1 MAGANESSVESPR
14 QVLERFYAAERTFMQ
29 SAVEDSSGFD
39 AMRATLDPA
48 VVLHQSPDLPY
59 GGEFRGHEG
68 YRRWAEAMRNIFDR
82 VDARSPAFYEK
93 GETVVVTCELVTR
106 IRVTGNELRLPM
118 VQVVTVQSGKIIE
131 FRPFYWNVPEY
142 VAAANEGNGQ

>member
-1 MAGANESSVESPR
+1 
-14 QVLERFYAAERTFMQ
+14 
-29 SAVEDSSGFD
+29 
-39 AMRATLDPA
+39 MRATADGPRPCATSLTELTRDPP
-48 VVLHQSPDLPY
+48 V
-59 GGEFRGHEG
+59 
-68 YRRWAEAMRNIFDR
+68 
-82 VDARSPAFYEK
+82 FYEK

-142 VAAANEGNGQ
+142 VAAANEGSGQ